1 MLFALAPFSRM
12 GHTNA
17 GWVDCMAKIALR
29 TYLRDIENLI
39 SSDQAIQAMANCRAI
54 LALYPKHLAANRLLG
69 NAGILAQDYIPAK
82 AAYLQVLA
90 SLPDDLISHI
100 GLSVLLETSAEIE
113 PAVWHM
119 QRAVE
124 IQPGNPALQK
134 DLQRLLRRRTGEDSS
149 EQRLTRY
156 ALARMYQK
164 GHLYPQASA
173 EILAALVDE
182 PQRLDL
188 QCLLIQVYRQS
199 GKRQEAVN
207 FALPVLEKLPDCL
220 EANLALIQ
228 VSDSPDQAGR
238 INSARRRLEALDPYY
253 AGLSPDD
260 LDPRLVPDTYIQI
273 ERPD

>member
-1 MLFALAPFSRM
+1 MR
-12 GHTNA
+12 HTNA
-17 GWVDCMAKIALR
+17 GWVDGMAKIALR

-39 SSDQAIQAMANCRAI
+39 ASNQAVQAMVNCRAI
-54 LALYPKHLAANRLLG
+54 LALYPKHLVAARLLG
-69 NAGILAQDYIPAK
+69 NAGILAEDYKPAK

-90 SLPDDLISHI
+90 SLPDDIISHI
-100 GLSVLLETSAEIE
+100 GLSVLLETSGELE

-124 IQPGNPALQK
+124 IQPGNLPLWK
-134 DLQRLLRRRTGEDSS
+134 DLQRLLHRRTGEESP

-164 GHLYPQASA
+164 GYLYPQASA

-199 GKRQEAVN
+199 GKPEEAVKY
-207 FALPVLEKLPDCL
+207 ALPVLEKLPDCL
-220 EANLALIQ
+220 EANLAIVQ
-228 VSDSPDQAGR
+228 ATVSPDQAGGTS
-238 INSARRRLEALDPYY
+238 SARRRLEALDPYY

-260 LDPRLVPDTYIQI
+260 LDPRLVPDAFIQI